1 MADKMATMVIRES
14 SDLDQAT
21 DEDFELEQENVA
33 DVEEHSRTIFLS
45 KDTVDRRL
53 INAYQVKRWKDDFK
67 RHKGKVAPFATV
79 QEEKDL
85 HNLKKSAPKQ
95 AQ

>member
-1 MADKMATMVIRES
+1 MATMLIRES
-14 SDLDQAT
+14 SDLDEGT

-45 KDTVDRRL
+45 QNTVDRRL
-53 INAYQVKRWKDDFK
+53 INAYQIKRWSDDFK
-67 RHKGKVAPFATV
+67 RHKGKIAPFATI

-85 HNLKKSAPKQ
+85 HSLNKSVPRPPKL
-95 AQ
+95 